1 MAYIIKTDYTA
12 FTTTVISD
20 SDFTLISERASDIL
34 DVITFNKI
42 ADKGISFYPL
52 SVQNKIKKS
61 VCALC
66 ESIQINGGVTALA
79 QSADDLPSVSIGSFS
94 YGKRFSYGKN
104 SSSGTNSV
112 YGVTIPPLLYMYLT
126 GTGLLYCG
134 GVDIV
139 DNTTNP
145 CNTFN
150 TFLCAKNRDNG

>member
-1 MAYIIKTDYTA
+1 MAYIVKSDYTS
-12 FTTTVISD
+12 FTTTAISD
-20 SDFTLISERASDIL
+20 NDFTLISERASDII

-52 SVQNKIKKS
+52 SVQNKIKKAT
-61 VCALC
+61 CALC
-66 ESIQINGGVTALA
+66 ESIQTNGGVTTLA
-79 QSADDLPSVSIGSFS
+79 QSVDDLTSVSIG
-94 YGKRFSYGKN
+94 GFSYGKN

-112 YGVTIPPLLYMYLT
+112 YGVTIPPLLYMYLA

-145 CNTFN
+145 CNTFD
-150 TFLCAKNRDNG
+150 T

>member
-1 MAYIIKTDYTA
+1 MAYIVKSDYTA

-52 SVQNKIKKS
+52 SVQNKIKKAT
-61 VCALC
+61 CALC
-66 ESIQINGGVTALA
+66 ESIQISGGVTALA
-79 QSADDLPSVSIGSFS
+79 QSNDNLTNVSIGSFS
-94 YGKRFSYGKN
+94 YGKAPN
-104 SSSGTNSV
+104 SGTNSV
-112 YGVTIPPLLYMYLT
+112 YGVTIPPMLYMYLAS
-126 GTGLLYCG
+126 TGLLYCG

-145 CNTFN
+145 CDTFN
-150 TFLCAKNRDNG
+150 T

>member
-1 MAYIIKTDYTA
+1 MAYIIKSDYTS

-52 SVQNKIKKS
+52 SVQNKIKKAT
-61 VCALC
+61 CALC
-66 ESIQINGGVTALA
+66 ESIQINGGITSLA
-79 QSADDLPSVSIGSFS
+79 QSNDNLTNVSIGSFS
-94 YGKRFSYGKN
+94 YGKAPGN
-104 SSSGTNSV
+104 DTNII
-112 YGVTIPPLLYMYLT
+112 YGVTIPPIVYMYLS

-134 GVDIV
+134 GVDVI

-145 CNTFN
+145 NCTLNT
-150 TFLCAKNRDNG
+150 

>member
-1 MAYIIKTDYTA
+1 MAYVIKSDYTS

-52 SVQNKIKKS
+52 SVQNKIKKAT
-61 VCALC
+61 CALC
-66 ESIQINGGVTALA
+66 ESIQINGGITSLA
-79 QSADDLPSVSIGSFS
+79 QSNDNLTNVSIGSFS
-94 YGKRFSYGKN
+94 YGKAPGN
-104 SSSGTNSV
+104 DTNII
-112 YGVTIPPLLYMYLT
+112 YGVTIPPIVYMYLS

-134 GVDIV
+134 GVDVI

-145 CNTFN
+145 NCTLNT
-150 TFLCAKNRDNG
+150 

>member
-1 MAYIIKTDYTA
+1 MAYIVKSDYTA

-20 SDFTLISERASDIL
+20 SDFAIISERASDII
-34 DVITFNKI
+34 DTITFNKI

-52 SVQNKIKKS
+52 SVQNKIKKAT
-61 VCALC
+61 CALC
-66 ESIQINGGVTALA
+66 ESIQISGGVTALA
-79 QSADDLPSVSIGSFS
+79 QSADDLTSVSIGSFS
-94 YGKRFSYGKN
+94 YGKN
-104 SSSGTNSV
+104 SSSVTNSV

-150 TFLCAKNRDNG
+150 T

>member
-1 MAYIIKTDYTA
+1 MAYITKSDYTA
-12 FTTTVISD
+12 FTTTAISD
-20 SDFTLISERASDIL
+20 SDFTIISERASDII
-34 DVITFNKI
+34 DVITFNKV
-42 ADKGISFYPL
+42 ADKGISFYPS
-52 SVQNKIKKS
+52 SVQSKIKKAT
-61 VCALC
+61 CALC

-79 QSADDLPSVSIGSFS
+79 QSVDDLTSVSIGS
-94 YGKRFSYGKN
+94 FSYGKN

-150 TFLCAKNRDNG
+150 T

>member
-1 MAYIIKTDYTA
+1 MAYIVKSDYTA
-12 FTTTVISD
+12 FTTTTISD
-20 SDFTLISERASDIL
+20 DDFNIISERASDII

-42 ADKGISFYPL
+42 ADKGISSYPL
-52 SVQNKIKKS
+52 PVQNKIKKAT
-61 VCALC
+61 CALC

-79 QSADDLPSVSIGSFS
+79 QSTDDLTSVSIGS
-94 YGKRFSYGKN
+94 FSYGKN

-112 YGVTIPPLLYMYLT
+112 YGVTIPPMLYMYLS

-150 TFLCAKNRDNG
+150 T

>member
-1 MAYIIKTDYTA
+1 MAYIVKSDYTS
-12 FTTTVISD
+12 FTTTAISD
-20 SDFTLISERASDIL
+20 SDFTLISERASDII

-42 ADKGISFYPL
+42 ADKGISSYPL
-52 SVQNKIKKS
+52 SVQNKIKKAT
-61 VCALC
+61 CALC
-66 ESIQINGGVTALA
+66 ESIQINGGVTTLA
-79 QSADDLPSVSIGSFS
+79 QSVDDLTSVSIGS
-94 YGKRFSYGKN
+94 FSYGKN

-112 YGVTIPPLLYMYLT
+112 YGVTIPPLLYMYLS

-150 TFLCAKNRDNG
+150 T

>member
-1 MAYIIKTDYTA
+1 MAYVTKSDYTA
-12 FTTTVISD
+12 FTPTTISD
-20 SDFTLISERASDIL
+20 NDFNIISERASDII
-34 DVITFNKI
+34 DTITFNKI

-52 SVQNKIKKS
+52 SVQNKIKKAT
-61 VCALC
+61 CALC

-79 QSADDLPSVSIGSFS
+79 QSADDLTSVSIGS
-94 YGKRFSYGKN
+94 FSYGKN

-145 CNTFN
+145 KCTFN
-150 TFLCAKNRDNG
+150 T